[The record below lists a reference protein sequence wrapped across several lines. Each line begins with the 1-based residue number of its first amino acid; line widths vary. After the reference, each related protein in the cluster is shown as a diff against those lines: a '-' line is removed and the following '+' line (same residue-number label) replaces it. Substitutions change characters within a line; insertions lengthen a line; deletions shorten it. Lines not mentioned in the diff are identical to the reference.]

1 MILSGNQNQFISSF
15 TPLRDLLKA
24 LMFFSN
30 LNDFNSSPSPLD
42 QIFSQWKGSSKVWKE
57 KGSKWFSHFFSLP
70 PSFGLC
76 ITCVVCILVFESV
89 WFYDMLCLTCLLS
102 VCFQFCFILF
112 FIKKNWKIKKIQ
124 KQCVFWIYECFALF
138 LLWDVFFFRAYY
150 VDWIYV

>member
-57 KGSKWFSHFFSLP
+57 KGLKWFSHFFSLP
-70 PSFGLC
+70 PFFWFMHYLCGLLSCFWVSLVLWYALFNMFVICLFSVLFYFVFHKKKLKNKKNTKTVCVLDLWMLC
-76 ITCVVCILVFESV
+76 IVFVVRC
-89 WFYDMLCLTCLLS
+89 
-102 VCFQFCFILF
+102 
-112 FIKKNWKIKKIQ
+112 
-124 KQCVFWIYECFALF
+124 
-138 LLWDVFFFRAYY
+138 FFF
-150 VDWIYV
+150 